1 MLSSP
6 TQDDKHYGLS
16 FKCRFYVKYE
26 SRGDWGE
33 KGGSNQRGEEEEEED
48 KCCVF
53 CCVES
58 AFKNTTSIYPC
69 IHPPINYRR
78 QGEQGAATWE
88 DTGAHGNGE
97 AGRQVE
103 QEYNACVCE
112 TYVKQQKETVML
124 VGSLGKDLPCF

>member
-1 MLSSP
+1 MISITVFRSNADSMLSMKVEG
-6 TQDDKHYGLS
+6 T
-16 FKCRFYVKYE
+16 
-26 SRGDWGE
+26 WGE
-33 KGGSNQRGEEEEEED
+33 KGGSNQREEEEEED

-78 QGEQGAATWE
+78 QGEQRADAWE

-103 QEYNACVCE
+103 QEYNAYVCE
-112 TYVKQQKETVML
+112 TAERNRDARRKFRKRPPLFLAVL
-124 VGSLGKDLPCF
+124 WL